1 MKTLPLPLTLLLL
14 SLAACKGGSISTD
27 SGLDDSAADDTETE
41 GDADADSDSDSDTD
55 ADTDSDADADAQT
68 MTFDLNEDG
77 AGLSVQLVHI
87 LSFESEDPFGDELDT
102 VAASGST
109 VSFTLGRPPEDHI
122 VELDPDGLP
131 GLYVAFYFPAAWDDM
146 NGDSVKASG
155 ETYVGAGRVFP
166 TYFEG
171 EMPMALLLAGI
182 LPGWNALEF
191 VDGQDLPTVYPI
203 DAVPLPLSLRP
214 TPAYTLSGG
223 VAEGIELDGRG
234 LTVVPSVDGATSVLF
249 DQALTN
255 PWSLGFSDAP
265 PDDHLERDGGLA
277 TAVEIALSYLDLDGS
292 GDLTDGDA
300 PAEAVCLDDRAVA
313 MLYVE
318 PPTEL
323 YAAWVLTLQGLGA
336 GWSPLAI
343 GADGSIA
350 TITEAELVDVQVSGD
365 CSL

>member
-1 MKTLPLPLTLLLL
+1 
-14 SLAACKGGSISTD
+14 
-27 SGLDDSAADDTETE
+27 
-41 GDADADSDSDSDTD
+41 
-55 ADTDSDADADAQT
+55 
-68 MTFDLNEDG
+68 
-77 AGLSVQLVHI
+77 
-87 LSFESEDPFGDELDT
+87 
-102 VAASGST
+102 
-109 VSFTLGRPPEDHI
+109 
-122 VELDPDGLP
+122 
-131 GLYVAFYFPAAWDDM
+131 
-146 NGDSVKASG
+146 
-155 ETYVGAGRVFP
+155 
-166 TYFEG
+166 
-171 EMPMALLLAGI
+171 
-182 LPGWNALEF
+182 
-191 VDGQDLPTVYPI
+191 
-203 DAVPLPLSLRP
+203 
-214 TPAYTLSGG
+214 
-223 VAEGIELDGRG
+223 
-234 LTVVPSVDGATSVLF
+234 VPSVDGATSVLF

-350 TITEAELVDVQVSGD
+350 RSPRRSSWTCRCRGIVRCRVEPRPQRPDQKTPRARHNTVAIGSRA
-365 CSL
+365 

>member
-1 MKTLPLPLTLLLL
+1 MKSLPVTLLLL
-14 SLAACKGGSISTD
+14 TLAACKGGSISTD

-41 GDADADSDSDSDTD
+41 GDADADSDADSDTD

-68 MTFDLNEDG
+68 VTFDLGEDG
-77 AGLSVQLVHI
+77 GGVAVQLVNI
-87 LSFESEDPFGDELDT
+87 TDFEAEDPFGDELDV

-109 VSFTLGRPPEDHI
+109 ASFLLGRPPEDHI
-122 VELDPDGLP
+122 NELDPDGLP
-131 GLYVAFYFPAAWDDM
+131 GLYVAFYFAAAWDDK
-146 NGDSVKASG
+146 NGDTTKSG
-155 ETYVGAGRVFP
+155 GEAYLGAGRVFP

-171 EMPMALLLAGI
+171 EMPMSLLLAGF

-191 VDGQDLPTVYPI
+191 VDGQDLPSVYPI

-214 TPAYTLSGG
+214 TVAYTLTGG
-223 VAEGIELDGRG
+223 VAEGIDLTGRG
-234 LTVVPSVDGATSVLF
+234 LTVVTSVDGATSALF

-255 PWSLGFSDAP
+255 PWSLSFSDAP
-265 PDDHLERDGGLA
+265 PDDHFERDGGLG
-277 TAVEIALSYLDLDGS
+277 TAVEIPLSYLDLDSS